1 MQALTPQQGPDE
13 QVSASSALAN
23 DSDGQAR
30 SADQDDNWRPE
41 GNEEEEEEGDNE
53 LAGIERRNAQ
63 ERLAYRKR
71 REAESNKENF
81 VEIPESQRTTTAKKR
96 SMYARDPL
104 GEKVSPIHGPDSD
117 PESLESEIGSDDGF
131 QRQEVSSN
139 AVTQRRLKPA
149 NKRPASKPARVPRR
163 SPKKA
168 RVQEDDIAH
177 TSDDNADVARDQQ
190 ETGVPLSQAYETYVR
205 ANESA
210 KQNMALG
217 TKPPQK
223 RSAWTGAE
231 TDMLHHLITE
241 YGTSWALLKQ
251 QDKEVLGARD
261 QVALKDKA
269 RNMKMDYLK
278 YVHRFSVVFS
288 KLTVHSERAGSC
300 HGTSN
305 ALPSASYRSRG

>member
-1 MQALTPQQGPDE
+1 MQAATPQQDIDE
-13 QVSASSALAN
+13 QVIASSALAN
-23 DSDGQAR
+23 DSNGQAR
-30 SADQDDNWRPE
+30 SVDQDDNWRPE
-41 GNEEEEEEGDNE
+41 ENEEEEGDSE
-53 LAGIERRNAQ
+53 IARIERRNAQ
-63 ERLAYRKR
+63 ENLAFRER
-71 REAESNKENF
+71 REAESNKENI

-104 GEKVSPIHGPDSD
+104 AAKVSPIHGPSSD
-117 PESLESEIGSDDGF
+117 NESRESENGSDDDF
-131 QRQEVSSN
+131 QLQEEPSN
-139 AVTQRRLKPA
+139 AATQRRLKPA
-149 NKRPASKPARVPRR
+149 TKRPASKPASIQRR

-168 RVQEDDIAH
+168 RVLEDTIAH

-190 ETGVPLSQAYETYVR
+190 ETEVPLSQAYETYVR

-241 YGTSWALLKQ
+241 HGTSWTLLKQ
-251 QDKEVLGARD
+251 HDEVQDKALRARD

-278 YVHRFSVVFS
+278 YVYRFSVFFQ
-288 KLTVHSERAGSC
+288 
-300 HGTSN
+300 
-305 ALPSASYRSRG
+305 